1 MISDPHHFDF
11 DLDLGIRVQVVDVLE
26 ASPFLPLEK
35 GVGPQASGIYAL
47 YFKG

>member
-35 GVGPQASGIYAL
+35 RVGPSSKRNLRAL
-47 YFKG
+47 L